1 MDNWERLLINAWD
14 GNPKKAKSPDN
25 VVSSFNNSVVASA
38 KSFDPR
44 PDLKDDTILWSQ
56 LLMYAQDVDPSL
68 EFYGILLGFRAMGTR
83 LIIITDHKD
92 PYFGECRM
100 RGQFNKTGADH
111 WASPGNYRA
120 AAIKYLGPADNP
132 NKYGRMLKEALSKLG
147 LKKAA

>member
-1 MDNWERLLINAWD
+1 MGLFDGIFDNKPQTEAI
-14 GNPKKAKSPDN
+14 KSTN
-25 VVSSFNNSVVASA
+25 KLTKIEKTSGSGQNK

-56 LLMYAQDVDPSL
+56 LLMYAQDMDPSL
-68 EFYGILLGFRAMGTR
+68 GFYGILLGFREMGTR
-83 LIIITDHKD
+83 LIIITDHRD
-92 PYFGECRM
+92 PYYGDCRM
-100 RGQFNKTGADH
+100 RGQFDKTGADH
-111 WASPGNYRA
+111 WATPVDYRA